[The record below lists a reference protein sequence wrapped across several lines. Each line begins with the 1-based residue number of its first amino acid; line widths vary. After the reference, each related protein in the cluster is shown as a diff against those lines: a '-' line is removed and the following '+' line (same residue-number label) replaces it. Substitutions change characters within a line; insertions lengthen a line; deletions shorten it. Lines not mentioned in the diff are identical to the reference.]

1 MKPIP
6 PPAGVGAASGRRIL
20 YVEDEDDNWQVT
32 ELRLRNR
39 YSLVR
44 AASDEEACRI
54 VGSLRGDLYA
64 VLMDIQLKGSR
75 LDGIQL
81 CRLFKGLL
89 PDGDLPDYARACP
102 RISAPIFFVTAHGS
116 RHGEDEIRR
125 AGGHALI
132 HKPVDFIRLTLALA
146 QVSAIN
152 AAKVL
157 QG

>member
-1 MKPIP
+1 MKPISP
-6 PPAGVGAASGRRIL
+6 SASPAAVEDWAGGRRIL

-54 VGSLRGDLYA
+54 VKDLRGDLYA

-75 LDGIQL
+75 LDGLQL

-89 PDGDLPDYARACP
+89 PDGHLPHYAHGCP
-102 RISAPIFFVTAHGS
+102 RVSAPVFFVTAYGS
-116 RHGEDEIRR
+116 RHGEE
-125 AGGHALI
+125 
-132 HKPVDFIRLTLALA
+132 
-146 QVSAIN
+146 
-152 AAKVL
+152 
-157 QG
+157 